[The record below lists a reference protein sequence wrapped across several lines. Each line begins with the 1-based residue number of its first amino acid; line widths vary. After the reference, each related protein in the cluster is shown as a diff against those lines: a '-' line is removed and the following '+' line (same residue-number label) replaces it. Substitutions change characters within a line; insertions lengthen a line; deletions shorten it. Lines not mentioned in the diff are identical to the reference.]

1 MIIFNG
7 IDLTETIPVKIE
19 DIMVSPI
26 QLEPVVRPRPI
37 QFGSTFV
44 RMSGG
49 SRNVTVTF
57 ALLDIDLSER
67 EQMMQELRTWA
78 NIGKEC
84 TLSLPQFANKHLECA
99 VTQLPDHSYR
109 KWWENKLRLVFT
121 CYNNPYW
128 TSDEQIEVPCGTVFS
143 IGGSAQPLMTIERNG
158 VTGLSNQTYS
168 NGTDSMTF
176 TQIPAGNLII
186 DLNRQTAA
194 IGKTSI
200 MQYYS
205 PLSTWIVPKV
215 GANQT
220 ITGVGTVKYRER
232 WV

>member
-57 ALLDIDLSER
+57 ALLDIDLDER
-67 EQMMQELRTWA
+67 EQMMQELRAWA

-84 TLSLPQFANKHLECA
+84 TLN
-99 VTQLPDHSYR
+99 TQR
-109 KWWENKLRLVFT
+109 F
-121 CYNNPYW
+121 
-128 TSDEQIEVPCGTVFS
+128 
-143 IGGSAQPLMTIERNG
+143 
-158 VTGLSNQTYS
+158 
-168 NGTDSMTF
+168 
-176 TQIPAGNLII
+176 
-186 DLNRQTAA
+186 
-194 IGKTSI
+194 
-200 MQYYS
+200 
-205 PLSTWIVPKV
+205 
-215 GANQT
+215 
-220 ITGVGTVKYRER
+220 
-232 WV
+232 